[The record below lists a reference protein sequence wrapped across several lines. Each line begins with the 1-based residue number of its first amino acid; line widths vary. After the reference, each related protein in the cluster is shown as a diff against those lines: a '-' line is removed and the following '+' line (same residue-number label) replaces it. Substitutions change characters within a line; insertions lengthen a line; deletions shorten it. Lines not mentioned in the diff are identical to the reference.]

1 MNNIHFFPLRSS
13 AVSLYRHHV
22 EANNTVKVKMK
33 SVTVKFQ
40 PENLEG
46 IGSYRVVVSVKNFAS
61 LKVNEDVDL
70 VISLYEASDGCAK
83 PICENFVIES
93 WRNNVSAANSNNLRV
108 QFADINKKDI
118 QHNDIWLVCH
128 VISLGNFSNTVL
140 TSAEDIKRVNFHKP
154 VGIAAKK
161 ITDLFTFQKGQN
173 VVDED
178 VKCSFLKGDYEESL
192 EKTLRKLIFEEKSV
206 NAEWA
211 VLKCHIQINL
221 GNIQYNTNF
230 FLSICKNDIIIFI
243 F

>member
-1 MNNIHFFPLRSS
+1 
-13 AVSLYRHHV
+13 
-22 EANNTVKVKMK
+22 MK

-161 ITDLFTFQKGQN
+161 ITNLFTFQKGH
-173 VVDED
+173 VKDED
-178 VKCSFLKGDYEESL
+178 VKCSFLKGDSKESL
-192 EKTLRKLIFEEKSV
+192 EKTLKNLIFNEKSV
-206 NAEWA
+206 NPEAA

-221 GNIQYNTNF
+221 GNNTNF
-230 FLSICKNDIIIFI
+230 FLWICKNDIIIFI